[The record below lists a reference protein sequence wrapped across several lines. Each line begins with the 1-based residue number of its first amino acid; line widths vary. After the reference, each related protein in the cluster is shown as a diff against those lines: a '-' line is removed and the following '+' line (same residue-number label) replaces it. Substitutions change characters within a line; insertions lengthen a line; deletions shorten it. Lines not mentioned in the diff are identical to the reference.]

1 MINISGF
8 KFLINNRLKL
18 RRIIELTYPLKRGYF
33 ISTKNHRKR
42 GEDVLSI
49 NVNLHILI
57 VRLFTYEFYRMRKKY
72 SILAFFL
79 LITGLVHAQSAKRDS
94 LLGLLSAA
102 KEDPATVKLYIEIGE
117 QYESLEPLIAKN
129 YYRKAEELS
138 KKINDRKG
146 LIKSFTYYANACSIL
161 GERDSIR
168 WYGQKALDIARQSKD
183 TFNIGIGLF
192 NIGMSYGYEADYEM
206 AIKYCLEG
214 LKILEGKSYNTI
226 EVQINDKLQVLYM
239 QMSQYDKAILFGEKA
254 VQQSRELKM
263 PVFLGPSLSN
273 LAMSYSG
280 KKMPEKAKVLLE
292 EALKISK
299 QLEDINMEASVLL
312 NLADISLLTGD
323 YAMLKVHSERSLLLY
338 RQLGALNGEANSLRA
353 LGIYYLQKKEFSK
366 AQENAEKSLTIAKE
380 NNYKAEYASGLK
392 VLSSIA
398 YAAGDMQAGEKY
410 NRESETILSEMI
422 EDVLSQKS
430 ANLEKIYE
438 TQKKETQIN
447 QLEAEKKLNQLSI
460 RQKNIL
466 NYILIGA
473 AATLLI
479 ISLLSYRNYKQKQK
493 LQQVRI
499 SELETEKQLT
509 ATEAV
514 LKGEEQERTRL
525 AKDLHDGLGG
535 MLSGIKHSFGNMKQ
549 NLIMT
554 PDNREAFERSMDM
567 LDSSIKEMRRV
578 AHNMMPENLL
588 KFGLEIALR
597 DFCIDISTNT
607 SLQVNYQSV
616 GLADVQLEQSKSISI
631 YRIVQELIHNSLKH
645 ASAQTALVQISKTD
659 EQIVVEVEDDGV
671 GFNINELK
679 QVKGIGWNNIQSRV
693 DFLKGKLDVQ
703 SAPGKGTSIHIEFE
717 TE

>member
-1 MINISGF
+1 
-8 KFLINNRLKL
+8 
-18 RRIIELTYPLKRGYF
+18 
-33 ISTKNHRKR
+33 
-42 GEDVLSI
+42 
-49 NVNLHILI
+49 
-57 VRLFTYEFYRMRKKY
+57 
-72 SILAFFL
+72 
-79 LITGLVHAQSAKRDS
+79 
-94 LLGLLSAA
+94 
-102 KEDPATVKLYIEIGE
+102 
-117 QYESLEPLIAKN
+117 
-129 YYRKAEELS
+129 
-138 KKINDRKG
+138 
-146 LIKSFTYYANACSIL
+146 
-161 GERDSIR
+161 
-168 WYGQKALDIARQSKD
+168 
-183 TFNIGIGLF
+183 
-192 NIGMSYGYEADYEM
+192 
-206 AIKYCLEG
+206 

-535 MLSGIKHSFGNMKQ
+535 MLSGIKHSFGNM
-549 NLIMT
+549 
-554 PDNREAFERSMDM
+554 
-567 LDSSIKEMRRV
+567 
-578 AHNMMPENLL
+578 MPENLL